1 MEDNEKLTY
10 NQALAELE
18 RILAELRSDNCDVDT
33 LAARTSRAATL
44 LKLCRSR
51 LTRTESELSKIL
63 EDLDK
68 AIDA

>member
-1 MEDNEKLTY
+1 MEDNEQLTY

-18 RILAELRSDNCDVDT
+18 RILAELRSDNCDVDR
-33 LAARTSRAATL
+33 LAARTSRAAAL
-44 LKLCRSR
+44 LKLCRTR

>member
-1 MEDNEKLTY
+1 MEDNEQLTY

-33 LAARTSRAATL
+33 LAARTSRAAAL
-44 LKLCRSR
+44 LKLCRTR

>member
-1 MEDNEKLTY
+1 MENNQQLTY
-10 NQALAELE
+10 NQALVELE
-18 RILAELRSDNCDVDT
+18 RILSELRSDNCDVDR
-33 LAARTSRAATL
+33 LAERTCRAAEL

-51 LTRTESELSKIL
+51 LTRTESELAKVL